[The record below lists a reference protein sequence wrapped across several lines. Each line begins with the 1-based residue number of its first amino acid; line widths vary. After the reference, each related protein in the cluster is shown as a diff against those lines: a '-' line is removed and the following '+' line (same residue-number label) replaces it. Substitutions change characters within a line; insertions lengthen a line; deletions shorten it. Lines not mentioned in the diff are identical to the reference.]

1 MVSEQKEIGGDLWF
15 YLPSSRAGQNCFPQL
30 GRGWGS
36 FAGRLQGV
44 VMHSKHG
51 SKRVS
56 LAAVQDES
64 LREETKAKF
73 WEHLV

>member
-36 FAGRLQGV
+36 FAGRLQAEIIHKLEDEFIEINV
-44 VMHSKHG
+44 KI
-51 SKRVS
+51 KR
-56 LAAVQDES
+56 
-64 LREETKAKF
+64 KKC
-73 WEHLV
+73 